1 MEQSQIL
8 QAKKD
13 IQKSLMKDQLII
25 FFTRII
31 EDIENKKDD
40 YFGRVKDLFLILD
53 PYGESSKDATY
64 LKAKNNTFE
73 SEFGLQIDEQ
83 EKEMLKKLFIGLQE
97 DFSFKD
103 YNTTKGVAVK
113 SLLNLNQK
121 YFPNT
126 SQLIE
131 PFILGKLV
139 SFFGG
144 INNLY
149 RKPSSTIQLIGAE
162 KSLFRHKA
170 IGSRPPKYGFIFK
183 SKTIQISKE
192 KGKAARQLANKLS
205 IKLKEDYFQNFAR

>member
-1 MEQSQIL
+1 MEQELII

-31 EDIENKKDD
+31 EDIENKKDE
-40 YFGRVKDLFLILD
+40 YSGRVKDLYLVLD
-53 PYGESSKDATY
+53 PYGISSKDANY
-64 LKAKNNTFE
+64 LKAKNSQFE
-73 SEFGLQIDEQ
+73 FEYGLQLDYE
-83 EKEMLKKLFIGLQE
+83 EKEMLRRTFMGLQE

-121 YFPNT
+121 YLPN
-126 SQLIE
+126 SSMLIE

-149 RKPSSTIQLIGAE
+149 RKPAGTIQLIGAE
-162 KSLFRHKA
+162 KAFFRHKA
-170 IGSRPPKYGFIFK
+170 ISSYGPKYGFIFK
-183 SKTIQISKE
+183 SKSIQASKE
-192 KGKAARQLANKLS
+192 KGKAARQLANQLS
-205 IKLKEDYFQNFAR
+205 QKIKIDYFQNFAR

>member
-1 MEQSQIL
+1 MEQDPII
-8 QAKKD
+8 QAKLE

-31 EDIENKKDD
+31 EDIENKKEDF
-40 YFGRVKDLFLILD
+40 FGRIKDIFLVLD
-53 PYGESSKDATY
+53 PYGETTPRAIYIKSKQQNFVY
-64 LKAKNNTFE
+64 E
-73 SEFGLQIDEQ
+73 YGLQLEED
-83 EKEMLKKLFIGLQE
+83 EKEMLKRTFIGLQE

-103 YNTTKGVAVK
+103 HNTTKGIAVK

-121 YFPNT
+121 YLPN
-126 SQLIE
+126 SSSIIE
-131 PFILGKLV
+131 PFILGKLI

-162 KSLFRHKA
+162 KALFRHKA
-170 IGSRPPKYGFIFK
+170 IGNRPPKYGFIFK
-183 SKTIQISKE
+183 SRSVQISKE

-205 IKLKEDYFQNFAR
+205 IKLKQDYFQKFAR

>member
-1 MEQSQIL
+1 MEQDQIT
-8 QAKKD
+8 QAKLE

-31 EDIENKKDD
+31 EDMENKKEDF
-40 YFGRVKDLFLILD
+40 FGRIKDIFLVLD
-53 PYGESSKDATY
+53 PYGISSPDAVY
-64 LKAKNNTFE
+64 LKAKNNNFE

-83 EKEMLKKLFIGLQE
+83 EKEMLKRLFIGLQE

-103 YNTTKGVAVK
+103 YNTTKGIAIK
-113 SLLNLNQK
+113 SLLNLNTK
-121 YFPNT
+121 YLPNS
-126 SQLIE
+126 SQIIE
-131 PFILGKLV
+131 PFILGKLI

-162 KSLFRHKA
+162 KALFRHKA

-183 SKTIQISKE
+183 SKSIQTSKE

-205 IKLKEDYFQNFAR
+205 IKLKEDYFQKFAR

>member
-1 MEQSQIL
+1 MEQELII

-31 EDIENKKDD
+31 EDIENKKDE
-40 YFGRVKDLFLILD
+40 YSGRVKDLYLVLD
-53 PYGESSKDATY
+53 PYGISSKDANY
-64 LKAKNNTFE
+64 LKAKNSQFE
-73 SEFGLQIDEQ
+73 FEYGLQIDDE
-83 EKEMLKKLFIGLQE
+83 EKEMLRRTFMGLQE

-113 SLLNLNQK
+113 SLLNLNKK
-121 YFPNT
+121 YLPNT
-126 SQLIE
+126 SELIE

-149 RKPSSTIQLIGAE
+149 RKPAGTIQLIGAE
-162 KSLFRHKA
+162 KALFRHKA
-170 IGSRPPKYGFIFK
+170 IGSSVPKYGFIFK
-183 SKTIQISKE
+183 SKSIQASSE
-192 KGKAARQLANKLS
+192 KGKAARQLANKIS
-205 IKLKEDYFQNFAR
+205 QKLKIDYFQKFAR